1 MSMGLPLF
9 LLFCVYGGV
18 NVYLPVLLSGLGYS
32 ATMIGILQGIFE
44 AAGLVFPIFVS
55 SKVDRKG
62 NYGTVMVLL
71 GVLMAAVLPPLVL
84 FNKFWV
90 TALVL
95 ALFAVGFKG
104 SVPVADALVSRVLGD
119 DRVNY
124 GKVRVLGSIGF
135 VCITLLFQFTPL
147 VNPDSASSIA
157 FWMGLPALLFALSVL
172 VIPGL
177 LRVWPRQDSADASIN
192 ATAGEST
199 RAVTGESAMVSAPN
213 ATLRPSNLLTTSTA
227 KVKGALSVLAEFPF
241 PFWAGIGLIFLGYLG
256 MTPTQRFFSLY
267 VREYLHLESY
277 AGLWALSA
285 AAEVPLMFLSGR
297 FIRKYGTERILVVSL
312 AAIAVRNL
320 VYAAFPSFG
329 GAVLGQLFHAICFGL
344 FHPAAVVFVTE
355 RAPKRLMVV
364 GMTLYSSVSVGIAS
378 VLGNVM
384 GGFVIDSFGY
394 IPLFTF
400 FSVFPAVG
408 LIAFFALRGRFI
420 RRY

>member
-1 MSMGLPLF
+1 MSMGIPLF

-62 NYGTVMVLL
+62 NYGKVMVFL

-84 FNKFWV
+84 VNNFWV
-90 TALVL
+90 TAIVL
-95 ALFAVGFKG
+95 ALFAIGYKG
-104 SVPVADALVSRVLGD
+104 AVPVADALVSRVLGD

-147 VNPDSASSIA
+147 VNPDSAASIA

-177 LRVWPRQDSADASIN
+177 LRVWPRQEAANVSISPAS
-192 ATAGEST
+192 
-199 RAVTGESAMVSAPN
+199 GESAIESAKDSAGFP
-213 ATLRPSNLLTTSTA
+213 ASQTVKTKL
-227 KVKGALSVLAEFPF
+227 KGALSVLKQFPF

-285 AAEVPLMFLSGR
+285 AAEVPLMFLSGW
-297 FIRKYGTERILVVSL
+297 FIRKYGTERILVISL

-320 VYAAFPSFG
+320 VYAAFPTFG
-329 GAVLGQLFHAICFGL
+329 GAVVGQLFHAVCFGL

-384 GGFVIDSFGY
+384 GGFVIDTFGY

-400 FSVFPAVG
+400 FSVFPVVG

>member
-1 MSMGLPLF
+1 MSMGIPLF

-104 SVPVADALVSRVLGD
+104 AVPVADALVSRVLGD

-177 LRVWPRQDSADASIN
+177 MRVWPRQDP
-192 ATAGEST
+192 AGESVNASAGEPI
-199 RAVTGESAMVSAPN
+199 RVAAGESAGVSATTARSPE
-213 ATLRPSNLLTTSTA
+213 LLPSPRA
-227 KVKGALSVLAEFPF
+227 GIKGALSVLAEFPF

-285 AAEVPLMFLSGR
+285 AAEVPLMFLSGW
-297 FIRKYGTERILVVSL
+297 FIRKYGTERILVLSL

-329 GAVLGQLFHAICFGL
+329 GAVVGQLFHAICFGL

-384 GGFVIDSFGY
+384 GGFVIDAFGY

-408 LIAFFALRGRFI
+408 LLAFFALRGRFV

>member
-1 MSMGLPLF
+1 MSMGIPLF

-84 FNKFWV
+84 VNKFWV

-95 ALFAVGFKG
+95 ALFAIGYKG
-104 SVPVADALVSRVLGD
+104 AVPVADALVSRVLGD

-147 VNPDSASSIA
+147 VNPDSATSIA

-177 LRVWPRQDSADASIN
+177 LRVWPRQETADAASISSS
-192 ATAGEST
+192 GKSSI
-199 RAVTGESAMVSAPN
+199 ESAGVPASQTIETSPKLQSSQ
-213 ATLRPSNLLTTSTA
+213 ATGIKRA
-227 KVKGALSVLAEFPF
+227 FSVLAQFPF

-285 AAEVPLMFLSGR
+285 AAEVPLMFLSGW
-297 FIRKYGTERILVVSL
+297 FIHKYGTERILVISL

-320 VYAAFPSFG
+320 VYATFPTFG
-329 GAVLGQLFHAICFGL
+329 GAVAGQLFHAVCFGL

-364 GMTLYSSVSVGIAS
+364 GMTLYSSVSVGVAS

-384 GGFVIDSFGY
+384 GGFVIDTFGY

-400 FSVFPAVG
+400 FSVFPVVG
-408 LIAFFALRGRFI
+408 LLAFFALRGRFI